1 MRRALVGGARRIGLG
16 LLQPLAEL
24 RELPRQRVD
33 LLPLRG
39 DGLVQRLDGL
49 VLIGEARL
57 QRVDALGERLVS
69 LIACASCPFG
79 AARAGHGRA
88 RRARR
93 TRSIRRASGSRA
105 SGTSS
110 RYFRMPPLR

>member
-1 MRRALVGGARRIGLG
+1 MRRALVCGARRIRFG

-49 VLIGEARL
+49 VLIGQARL
-57 QRVDALGERLVS
+57 QRVDAFAQRLD
-69 LIACASCPFG
+69 LICHG
-79 AARAGHGRA
+79 RAPYPALANRGRA

-93 TRSIRRASGSRA
+93 TRSIRRASGSA
-105 SGTSS
+105 PPALLPDTSE
-110 RYFRMPPLR
+110 